1 MNLDLVIVD
10 DSTLWLSISKKLGE
24 QHPLVRSVTTFKDT
38 LDAWVYIQT
47 HKPNAILTDVEMPG
61 FDGLS
66 FLCMFATRM
75 PIIASSTK
83 QGFTAHT
90 RELGGTGFLS
100 KPFAKKQFD
109 LMIFRVHKALYPREY
124 ILKKEV
130 AIAV

>member
-10 DSTLWLSISKKLGE
+10 DSTLWRSISKKLAE
-24 QHPLVRSVTTFKDT
+24 QHPLVRNVTTFKDT

-47 HKPNAILTDVEMPG
+47 NKPNAILTDVEMPG

-75 PIIASSTK
+75 PIIACSTK
-83 QGFTAHT
+83 QEFIAHT
-90 RELGGTGFLS
+90 QELGGIGFLS

-109 LMIFRVHKALYPREY
+109 LMISRVHKGLYPRKY
-124 ILKKEV
+124 ISKKEV
-130 AIAV
+130 AISV